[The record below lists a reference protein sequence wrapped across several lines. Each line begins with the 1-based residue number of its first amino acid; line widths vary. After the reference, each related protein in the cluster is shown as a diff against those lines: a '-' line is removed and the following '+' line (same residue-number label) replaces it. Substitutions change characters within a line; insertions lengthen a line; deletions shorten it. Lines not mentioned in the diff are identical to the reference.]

1 MWFSATEFSVLLCCA
16 LFFTR
21 LVYGAGGVSAVV
33 TVLNRAGQ
41 ASSEIRLRYS
51 SVACF
56 PENTI
61 SARCWGNSALFRT
74 TVAVRNCSVAHCRPP
89 QGNAA
94 WSKFPPSDLS
104 DICYCLLL
112 LRSLS
117 CSFLKLLYDR
127 FFLAGC
133 FLFTIKKPIDRY
145 LGTSVLWNSF

>member
-41 ASSEIRLRYS
+41 ASLEIRLRYS

-61 SARCWGNSALFRT
+61 SARCWGNFALFRT
-74 TVAVRNCSVAHCRPP
+74 TVVVRNCGVAHCPPP

-104 DICYCLLL
+104 DICYCLLR

-133 FLFTIKKPIDRY
+133 FLFIIKKPIDRY
-145 LGTSVLWNSF
+145 LGTSVL